1 METVRSKKVVNSF
14 VSSMAESIQF
24 YAKGRIPEDEVRYMA
39 EYEVNRLDF
48 NDDWQMHKG
57 LGYFAR
63 NAVQRYLEQKGA
75 YNADNA

>member
-1 METVRSKKVVNSF
+1 METIRSKKVVDSF
-14 VSSMAESIQF
+14 VSNMAECIWF
-24 YAKGRIPEDEVRYMA
+24 YAKGRIPESEMRYMS

-63 NAVQRYLEQKGA
+63 NAVNRYLEQKEA
-75 YNADNA
+75 YNAQNA

>member
-1 METVRSKKVVNSF
+1 METIRSKKVVDSF
-14 VSSMAESIQF
+14 VSSMADCIRF
-24 YAKGRIPEDEVRYMA
+24 YAKSRIPEDEIRYMS

-63 NAVQRYLEQKGA
+63 NAVNRYLSQK
-75 YNADNA
+75 